1 MSSAIS
7 GISGLE
13 SGETEGAGE
22 SAATEDLNE
31 DEVQKDDRA
40 SVAGDDDDLKEI
52 SSELN
57 KYMYVYDQTFD
68 KIQVPAEVLKDTSE
82 ALQAFIVTQNNS
94 KEAAGDA
101 IFNAIF
107 EAAPSLQTLFKSPRP
122 VIALKFCTA
131 LTNLL
136 NAASKPGALKTAVE
150 TIGFQHLDVEVT
162 GPRMDVFREA
172 ILELFEQELGPKL
185 TTNARFG
192 FQLLLNYTGGA
203 LIFIRREYASRI
215 RIIQNSWKSANK
227 KAAGITDVREVM
239 ASPKKGANGLPTE
252 KMEEDSEADVD
263 LELAEMTKNTE
274 GMMVPNSFNDMFLF
288 NAAVM
293 GLSNNDWMNLILDQ
307 LDAIALNV
315 ANPYRL
321 QEECDVLALV
331 LSRYTGN
338 FVLSEFKAVVL
349 ASLRSLVSTEWD
361 SDHEVAWNWLWQNV
375 ERLLKQQ
382 LGKPPV
388 HEKALTDVLSSLP
401 EASMTQLRQD
411 FFLNF
416 FRLAPTGQDFFKQ
429 SLTRLYFIADKII
442 ELCSEIYRQPR
453 AMVEDISGLGL
464 RHVGYAIPAELFAP
478 FVGSAVEVFSAV
490 TSNETAIS
498 GFTWAMQLVSKIL
511 VRAISE
517 GSTVV
522 MKAIST
528 NDEISMKKAM
538 ATSPRG
544 KRAQELLNISVG
556 AQSISPFYWSIRS
569 GNLNSAKAI
578 LQDLLTI
585 RADRDVY
592 YFACDDLFVRHPDV
606 VKYLMTDVPALL
618 HTLFEGLVWRSR
630 WISKG
635 QRRVNY
641 YVKHLVQDLDGQP
654 SETLSWL
661 EDYGDPKLIS
671 HETVIMVTDILW
683 EGIKFRFLRRKI
695 FFLFSMCL
703 FLVSQSILS
712 ALERT
717 SEIQTSI
724 FTCRTII
731 YATTVPKLLYDQ
743 VKLVCDDCKSG
754 YVKRS
759 CRIPIPQ
766 SLLEWQG
773 GGSLILLWLLIVMC
787 TLEPFYWC
795 IASDTEE
802 LFSDSCQQ
810 GQDFKR
816 VYSTFSCLA
825 MMTYWSLLLSLSVF
839 HMRLSAFILVC
850 GRVTSE
856 VGLFLLAFVFTVLAS
871 ATSITALDQSIEDF
885 KGIPRSFMALTEI
898 ALNLFPGQLLD
909 EMRHEEVLV
918 AVILIFCLVVTV
930 FLFSLFIAQLNQAY
944 QHGFEDM
951 QGYARLNRVSST
963 VAELEVMS
971 AKPWDFFLASLCF
984 DQPLEFNEGDVGV
997 SGGVQVTEPANYNP
1011 TSIESIRRYGGST
1024 APTMPWPEEPGD
1036 YGAEDKFEKL
1046 EKLIIRT
1053 TKNLGKGRDRHSKH
1067 SSVSGASGALSSVA
1081 VESSEGG
1088 DSANSS

>member
-1 MSSAIS
+1 MSS
-7 GISGLE
+7 GLSTSDGTDADSDVAGLSAAAE
-13 SGETEGAGE
+13 DLSGEAEQ
-22 SAATEDLNE
+22 NE
-31 DEVQKDDRA
+31 DNA
-40 SVAGDDDDLKEI
+40 SVAGDEDDVNQI
-52 SSELN
+52 SSELS
-57 KYMYVYDQTFD
+57 KYQSVYEQTFD
-68 KIQVPAEVLKDTSE
+68 KIQIPSDVLQDTSE
-82 ALQAFIVTQNNS
+82 ALQTFITTQNS
-94 KEAAGDA
+94 SRESAGDA

-122 VIALKFCTA
+122 VMALKFCSA
-131 LTNLL
+131 LVSLINV
-136 NAASKPGALKTAVE
+136 APKPGALKTAVE

-162 GPRMDVFREA
+162 SVRMDVFREA
-172 ILELFEQELGPKL
+172 IFELFEQEVGPKF
-185 TTNARFG
+185 TTKARFG
-192 FQLLLNYTGGA
+192 FQILLNYTGGA

-215 RIIQNSWKSANK
+215 RIIQNSWNSANT

-239 ASPKKGANGLPTE
+239 ASPKKEKGANSD
-252 KMEEDSEADVD
+252 KFEEESEADVD
-263 LELAEMTKNTE
+263 LELAEMTKTTE

-293 GLSNNDWMNLILDQ
+293 GVSNNDWMILILDQ

-321 QEECDVLALV
+321 QEECDILALV
-331 LSRYTGN
+331 LSGYKGS

-375 ERLLKQQ
+375 ERLLKQL

-388 HEKALTDVLSSLP
+388 HEKALTEVLSSLP
-401 EASMTQLRQD
+401 EESMTRLRQE
-411 FFLNF
+411 FFLN

-464 RHVGYAIPAELFAP
+464 RHVGYAIPAELFSP
-478 FVGSAVEVFSAV
+478 FVSSAVEVFSTV
-490 TSNETAIS
+490 TTNETAIA

-511 VRAISE
+511 VRATSE

-538 ATSPRG
+538 ATSARG

-569 GNLNSAKAI
+569 GNLNSARAI

-592 YFACDDLFVRHPDV
+592 YYACDDLFVRHPDV

-618 HTLFEGLVWRSR
+618 QTLFDGLVWRSR

-635 QRRVNY
+635 LRRVNY

-661 EDYGDPKLIS
+661 EDYGDPSLIS
-671 HETVIMVTDILW
+671 HETVVMVTDILW

-695 FFLFSMCL
+695 FFLWSICL

-717 SEIQTSI
+717 EAIQAAI
-724 FTCRTII
+724 FVCRTLI
-731 YATTVPKLLYDQ
+731 YATAIPKLLYDQ
-743 VKLVCDDCKSG
+743 VKLVCEDCKTG
-754 YVKRS
+754 YVYRA

-773 GGSLILLWLLIVMC
+773 GGSLILLWLLIVMSS
-787 TLEPFYWC
+787 LEPFYWC
-795 IASDTEE
+795 MAAGTEE
-802 LFSDSCQQ
+802 LFSDTCEQVEE
-810 GQDFKR
+810 FKR
-816 VYSTFSCLA
+816 IYSTFSCLA
-825 MMTYWSLLLSLSVF
+825 MMLYWSLLLSMSVF

-856 VGLFLLAFVFTVLAS
+856 VGLFLLAFVFTILAS
-871 ATSITALDQSIEDF
+871 ATSITALDQNQEDF
-885 KGIPRSFMALTEI
+885 RGIPRTFIALTEI
-898 ALNLFPGQLLD
+898 ALNLFPGEMLD
-909 EMRHEEVLV
+909 EMRHEEVLL
-918 AVILIFCLVVTV
+918 AVILLFCLVVTI
-930 FLFSLFIAQLNQAY
+930 FLFSLFIAQLNHAY
-944 QHGFEDM
+944 QHGFQHM

-963 VAELEVMS
+963 VAELESMS
-971 AKPWDFFLASLCF
+971 AKPWQHFLTSLKF
-984 DQPLEFNEGDVGV
+984 DQPLEFNEGDVGLA
-997 SGGVQVTEPANYNP
+997 GGVQVTEPGNYNP

-1024 APTMPWPEEPGD
+1024 APSMPWPEEPGD

-1053 TKNLGKGRDRHSKH
+1053 TKNLGKGRDRRGHGVSG
-1067 SSVSGASGALSSVA
+1067 VSGAISSVA
-1081 VESSEGG
+1081 ATSSDGG
-1088 DSANSS
+1088 NSTDSN